1 MIEHTLNRQQ
11 ADELFDREA
20 CLFGESNGIP
30 EYRIV
35 ELFGEWAAA
44 FIEGN
49 IHHNG
54 YLDGGEDWNGFGGSS
69 AERPILRFLYREG
82 LYKVVSEHNYIL
94 ALAGHRSSA
103 AGRVVDAQWK
113 RRHEELEAAE
123 AEEERKR
130 QERKVKRAAS
140 RKAKE
145 EAYKKGQ
152 EATGNV

>member
-1 MIEHTLNRQQ
+1 MIEHTLNRRQ

-49 IHHNG
+49 IHYNG
-54 YLDGGEDWNGFGGSS
+54 YLYGGEDWNGFGGSS

-94 ALAGHRSSA
+94 TLAGHRSSA

-130 QERKVKRAAS
+130 QERKAKRAAS